1 MTRRGSSD
9 WRERFYISDL
19 DGTLLLPDKTLGPRT
34 RGALERFIA
43 AGGRFTIATGRSAP
57 SAAARLHGVELPTSA
72 IVHNG
77 ALTVNLNTGE
87 VTKVSAMPST
97 LAARIFSRA
106 VEEGLCPMVYG
117 MAPDGEVQLF
127 HGAEPN
133 RASRRYLASL
143 EAFHSLIPDDGGGL
157 ARTTSALAMILLDD
171 PERIERYLARHCDP
185 LPELATYPERSA
197 YTPGLGVGEIT
208 SSTASKAE
216 AALGLARELG
226 LTPSSIVAFGDNLND
241 LPLLLAAGRAFCPP
255 GAHPRVLARV
265 SGRIGSATQE
275 GVASYLEDLLQS
287 DPQNHAPP
295 ARS

>member
-1 MTRRGSSD
+1 MSRRCSPD
-9 WRERFYISDL
+9 WREQLFISDL

-34 RGALERFIA
+34 RRVLDRFIA

-57 SAAARLHGVELPTSA
+57 SAAARLEGVKLPTSA

-77 ALTVNLNTGE
+77 ALTVNLTTGA

-97 LAARIFSRA
+97 LAARVFSRA
-106 VEEGLCPMVYG
+106 VEEKLCPMAYG
-117 MAPDGEVQLF
+117 MDRGGEVQLF
-127 HGAEPN
+127 HGPEPN
-133 RASRRYLASL
+133 RASLRYLASL
-143 EAFHSLIPDDGGGL
+143 EAFHTLIPDDGGGL

-171 PERIERYLARHCDP
+171 PERIEAYFARHCDP

-197 YTPGLGVGEIT
+197 YTPGLGVGEII
-208 SSTASKAE
+208 SSAAGKAA

-255 GAHPRVLARV
+255 EAHPRVLAEV
-265 SGRIGSATQE
+265 SGRIDSATQE
-275 GVASYLEDLLQS
+275 GVATYLEDLLQS
-287 DPQNHAPP
+287 
-295 ARS
+295 ART